1 VCVAHTCCSPSDIV
15 ARQHASG
22 ALVNGGS
29 TLSAQKSTPQSPA
42 YALPSCNVNVKTDD
56 TSLGLETD
64 ESYELFV
71 TVSTAGA
78 SSTQ

>member
-1 VCVAHTCCSPSDIV
+1 
-15 ARQHASG
+15 
-22 ALVNGGS
+22 VNGGS